1 MHQIFQLTGINMKKI
16 NVLVVLLLAAIL
28 SGYALN
34 QFLKKA
40 GLSDIF
46 DFDLSDE
53 DEELF

>member
-1 MHQIFQLTGINMKKI
+1 MKKI

-40 GLSDIF
+40 GLEDIF
-46 DFDLSDE
+46 EFDLDE
-53 DEELF
+53 DIDNEHF

>member
-1 MHQIFQLTGINMKKI
+1 MKKI

-46 DFDLSDE
+46 EFDLSEEE